1 MMMTHFMPNKVLAIC
16 LVIALLEGFAGLGI
30 EIYAIRISAT
40 YIGSSISI
48 TGIILAMVLIAIAVG
63 YWYGGRLSQEIYTP
77 RQALLKAGHVLS
89 LSAICHAIGC
99 IIQLPL
105 LAAMSASTDNP
116 IIAAIGVG
124 VLFGVGLAFGSTAIP
139 LITQFL
145 SLRDQHINSHAKSVA
160 SDINNKVMNNNVIN
174 TKVMNNSADSS
185 SHNNVDA
192 GKNAGMMVAITTV
205 GSVLGST
212 LTPILLLPY
221 IGLMSSLALFIAAL
235 AISAYLCTRLAIQVD
250 SDEPLSLSTHRTNY
264 SFALAAFIVT
274 LIFIFLNKVDT
285 GYQTATGAWF
295 IKQTVIDK
303 QLAVTITDKPGKS
316 TSSCWL
322 YLAKKNCHW
331 YGKITVEAIEQTA
344 PATLVFLGGAG
355 MGTPSEVAH
364 HNPEMALTV
373 IDIDKDLPAIIET
386 HFLKAPIAPNIEF
399 IGDDA
404 RGYLTRNRDARY
416 DFMLI
421 DAFQGRYVAGNLYT
435 LEALTQ
441 FKSNSTYIM
450 ANMIGK
456 ANLEHGYSQTLFNN
470 WYQVFGEDAYI
481 LTKEATTKI
490 DGELLQNIML
500 CNFACPGSVKLDQV
514 PFFNNSQP
522 LHSDDL
528 PRLDRYYYRGIESL

>member
-1 MMMTHFMPNKVLAIC
+1 MQKKVLGVC
-16 LVIALLEGFAGLGI
+16 LSIALLEGFAGLGI

-48 TGIILAMVLIAIAVG
+48 TGVILAMVLIAIAVG
-63 YWYGGRLSQEIYTP
+63 YWCGGRLSQDIYTP
-77 RQALLKAGHVLS
+77 RQALLKAGYVLS
-89 LSAICHAIGC
+89 LSAICHAIAC

-105 LAAMSASTDNP
+105 LAAMTTSIDSP

-124 VLFGVGLAFGSTAIP
+124 LLFGVGLAFGSTAIP

-145 SLRDQHINSHAKSVA
+145 SLKYKNAEG
-160 SDINNKVMNNNVIN
+160 
-174 TKVMNNSADSS
+174 
-185 SHNNVDA
+185 VDA

-235 AISAYLCTRLAIQVD
+235 AISAYLCTRLAIQVQ
-250 SDEPLSLSTHRTNY
+250 SDEALSLSTHRLNY
-264 SFALAAFIVT
+264 SLALAAVAVT
-274 LIFIFLNKVDT
+274 FIFIFLNKVDT

-295 IKQTVIDK
+295 IKQTVIDD
-303 QLAVTITDKPGKS
+303 QLAVTITDKPGQT

-322 YLAKKNCHW
+322 YLSKKNCHW
-331 YGKITVEAIEQTA
+331 YGKITVEAIEKIE
-344 PATLVFLGGAG
+344 PKSLVFLGGAG

-364 HNPEMALTV
+364 HNPNMALTV
-373 IDIDKDLPAIIET
+373 IDIDKGLPDIVET
-386 HFLKAPIAPNIEF
+386 HFLKAPIAENIEF

-404 RGYLTRNRDARY
+404 RGYLTRHRDARY

-435 LEALTQ
+435 IEALRQ
-441 FKSNSTYIM
+441 FQNNSGYIM

-456 ANLEHGYSQTLFNN
+456 ANAKHGYSQTLFNN
-470 WYQVFGEDAYI
+470 WQQVFGEDAYI
-481 LTKEATTKI
+481 LTKSAPNKHNRNEI
-490 DGELLQNIML
+490 QNIML
-500 CNFACPGSVKLDQV
+500 CNFECPGSVRLAQV
-514 PFFNNSQP
+514 AFFNQAQA
-522 LHSDDL
+522 LHTDDI
-528 PRLDRYYYRGIESL
+528 PRLDRYYYRAM

>member
-1 MMMTHFMPNKVLAIC
+1 MQKKVLGVC
-16 LVIALLEGFAGLGI
+16 LAIALLEGFAGLGI

-48 TGIILAMVLIAIAVG
+48 TGVILAMVLIAIAVG
-63 YWYGGRLSQEIYTP
+63 YWYGGRLSQDIHTP
-77 RQALLKAGHVLS
+77 RQALLKAGYVLA
-89 LSAICHAIGC
+89 LSAICHAIAC

-105 LAAMSASTDNP
+105 LAFMTASIDSP

-124 VLFGVGLAFGSTAIP
+124 LLFGVGLAFGSTAIP

-145 SLRDQHINSHAKSVA
+145 SLKYKN
-160 SDINNKVMNNNVIN
+160 
-174 TKVMNNSADSS
+174 ADG
-185 SHNNVDA
+185 VDA

-235 AISAYLCTRLAIQVD
+235 AISAYLCTRLAVQMD
-250 SDEPLSLSTHRTNY
+250 SAEPLSISTHRLNY
-264 SFALAAFIVT
+264 SLALAAFVVT
-274 LIFIFLNKVDT
+274 LTFIFLNKVDT

-295 IKQTVIDK
+295 IKQTVIDN
-303 QLAVTITDKPGKS
+303 QLAVTITDKPGQT

-322 YLAKKNCHW
+322 YLSKKNCHW
-331 YGKITVEAIEQTA
+331 YGKITVEAIEQLK
-344 PATLVFLGGAG
+344 PETLVFLGGAG

-364 HNPEMALTV
+364 HHPKMALTV
-373 IDIDKDLPAIIET
+373 IDIDKDLPDIIET

-404 RGYLTRNRDARY
+404 RGYLTRNSNAKY

-435 LEALTQ
+435 LEALRQ
-441 FKSNSTYIM
+441 FKNNSSYIM

-456 ANLEHGYSQTLFNN
+456 ANIEHGYSQTLFNN
-470 WYQVFGEDAYI
+470 WQQVFGDEAYI
-481 LTKEATTKI
+481 LTKTTPNQNNRDEI
-490 DGELLQNIML
+490 QNIML
-500 CNFACPGSVKLDQV
+500 CNFECPGSVKLAQV
-514 PFFNNSQP
+514 AFFNSDQP
-522 LHSDDL
+522 VHTDDL
-528 PRLDRYYYRGIESL
+528 PRLDRYYYRSM